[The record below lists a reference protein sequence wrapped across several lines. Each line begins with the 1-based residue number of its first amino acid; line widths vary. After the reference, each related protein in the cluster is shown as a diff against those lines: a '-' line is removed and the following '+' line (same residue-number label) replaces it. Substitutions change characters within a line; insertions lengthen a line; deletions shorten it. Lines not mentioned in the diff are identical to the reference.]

1 MIQQKRRDSKYQSEF
16 EDIANQELEKCQKD
30 YDRMKKNIVSLL
42 KGESNV
48 ENLNSF
54 RLMNAAMFMQLF
66 HSEKVK
72 NNEIKDLMCQNN
84 FTAFNSDF
92 YKNADDRLFSK
103 TESAGWRA
111 FQLAFILLN
120 LDGIFKEENDKQWI
134 ARNEWVDLVWFP
146 TGGGKTE
153 AYLGLIALTIINR
166 RKLHKEEGGGVA
178 AIMRYTLR
186 LLTMQQ
192 FQRATLVIMAL
203 ELLRRWDEN
212 QLGLEPDRKSTRL
225 NSSHVRIS
233 YAVFCLKKK
242 KKEKKK

>member
-1 MIQQKRRDSKYQSEF
+1 MAIGFNKKEKDPKYQDKYKE
-16 EDIANQELEKCQKD
+16 IANQELDKCKKD
-30 YDRMKKNIVSLL
+30 YMRMKKNIEDLL
-42 KGESNV
+42 DGERNV

-54 RLMNAAMFMQLF
+54 RLMNSAMFMQLF

-72 NNEIKDLMCQNN
+72 KNEINQLIQE
-84 FTAFNSDF
+84 NSFLGFSYDF
-92 YKNADDRLFSK
+92 YKQADDKLFSK

-120 LDGIFKEENDKQWI
+120 LDGIFKPVNEENWT
-134 ARNEWVDLVWFP
+134 ARNQWVDLVWFP

-166 RKLHKEEGGGVA
+166 RKHHKEKGGGVA

-192 FQRATLVIMAL
+192 FQRAT
-203 ELLRRWDEN
+203 
-212 QLGLEPDRKSTRL
+212 
-225 NSSHVRIS
+225 
-233 YAVFCLKKK
+233 
-242 KKEKKK
+242 

>member
-1 MIQQKRRDSKYQSEF
+1 
-16 EDIANQELEKCQKD
+16 
-30 YDRMKKNIVSLL
+30 MKKNIVSLL

-166 RKLHKEEGGGVA
+166 RKLYKEKGGGVA
-178 AIMRYTLR
+178 SIMRYTLR

-203 ELLRRWDEN
+203 ELIRRWNQYGLGNEPITIGLWVGDNSLPNKTEDLIIEFEKLNNKQPNKIPFSSCPWCGSTIEGEDKEDTEN
-212 QLGLEPDRKSTRL
+212 LT
-225 NSSHVRIS
+225 N
-233 YAVFCLKKK
+233 
-242 KKEKKK
+242 